1 MLAAQLDRLYPR
13 EGVMAAR
20 PFKHKKAQRP
30 EWLRVPRRDQL
41 PDDPIQRFKF
51 RQELVRRAENIAWNQ
66 LYAMENELGAV
77 ARACRGPKYRRSL
90 LIRMLSHYEHEPL
103 VSKQRRR
110 VAAVA
115 RGLALEGPTSPAPAA
130 GPRVLSGEAWLRRQL
145 WRNNYDRRGRSG
157 TRAGAPAVGRLSWL
171 QAGASGLAP
180 RDRRHIRRTHAAE
193 YDH

>member
-13 EGVMAAR
+13 EGAMAAR

-30 EWLRVPRRDQL
+30 EWLRVRRRDQL

-77 ARACRGPKYRRSL
+77 ARVCRGPKDRRSL

-145 WRNNYDRRGRSG
+145 EDLEGQ
-157 TRAGAPAVGRLSWL
+157 L
-171 QAGASGLAP
+171 
-180 RDRRHIRRTHAAE
+180 
-193 YDH
+193 

>member
-157 TRAGAPAVGRLSWL
+157 TRARAPAVGRLSWL

>member
-1 MLAAQLDRLYPR
+1 M
-13 EGVMAAR
+13 
-20 PFKHKKAQRP
+20 
-30 EWLRVPRRDQL
+30 
-41 PDDPIQRFKF
+41 
-51 RQELVRRAENIAWNQ
+51 
-66 LYAMENELGAV
+66 
-77 ARACRGPKYRRSL
+77 
-90 LIRMLSHYEHEPL
+90 IRMLSHYEHEPL

-145 WRNNYDRRGRSG
+145 EDLEGQLWPKRTFWNQGGSTSRR
-157 TRAGAPAVGRLSWL
+157 TAFM